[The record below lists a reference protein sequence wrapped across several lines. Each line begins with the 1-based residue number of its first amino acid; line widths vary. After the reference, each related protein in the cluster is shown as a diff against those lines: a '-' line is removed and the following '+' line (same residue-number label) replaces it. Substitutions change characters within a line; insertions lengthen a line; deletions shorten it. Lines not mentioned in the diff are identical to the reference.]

1 MRSLKTFGSGMPTIE
16 PSILRTALLVQRCM
30 STGVWNVTFTG
41 SCSRVLR
48 SLASAS
54 EAARDTSACGIMTT
68 GSCFFFPNAIVVL
81 LLVGTKVPIV
91 LIPRITTTFVDYT
104 ELLVAGHFSLG
115 EALEEFLELL
125 SGEALPMRSLMTHYF
140 GGLGHEGA
148 AVASARCAHRTRSQ
162 QSAATTV
169 AWCAGCPPHPRR
181 ARCVRPWGRACS
193 LC

>member
-140 GGLGHEGA
+140 GGH
-148 AVASARCAHRTRSQ
+148 
-162 QSAATTV
+162 AATKALQSHQRDVPIAPDLSSLLRPPLRGVQV
-169 AWCAGCPPHPRR
+169 ALRIPDAPG
-181 ARCVRPWGRACS
+181 A
-193 LC
+193 